1 MYSSTLIKM
10 AWSLE
15 QDLTRQRANRRAEEE
30 EEEEFRL
37 RLEQIGNGLTNEKRF
52 FTFFLVEYV
61 FDGSK
66 VCDGSKEFAK
76 ERIN

>member
-15 QDLTRQRANRRAEEE
+15 QDLTRQRAKRRAEEE
-30 EEEEFRL
+30 EKEEFRL

>member
-30 EEEEFRL
+30 EKEEFRL